1 MKGKITISREYC
13 KGCEICIS
21 FCPKKTIALSS
32 EMNSNGYLTAVSEK
46 GDECTGCAICAVVC
60 PEAAIEVYRG

>member
-13 KGCEICIS
+13 KGCEICVS
-21 FCPKKTIALSS
+21 FCPKKMITLSA
-32 EMNSNGYLTAVSEK
+32 ELNNSGYSVAVYRES
-46 GDECTGCAICAVVC
+46 GECTGCAVCALVC